1 LTFTK
6 KATALR
12 ATKPVGES
20 IRALTEIPGK
30 VSPTFLFERG
40 DHDQPKDV
48 VAPAHLTILNPFKLG
63 AIPDHDAKLA
73 TSGRRLAFARSLVD
87 GQHPLTARVLV
98 NRVWMHHFGKGIVNT
113 PGDFG
118 FLGERPSHPELLDWL
133 AHDFMA
139 GGWKLKRLHKL
150 IVTSTAY
157 RQSSARTINAQKV
170 DPENRLLSRMSIRRL
185 EAEAVRDSILA
196 VSGKLKTKQFG
207 PPVPIAFDE
216 LGQVIV
222 GVDTTDAAG
231 RPTGKKV
238 DLNGEEFR
246 RSLYVQVRRSRPLS
260 VLETFDGAAM
270 SPNCELRSSSTVT
283 PQALMLMNSA
293 FIHEQA
299 EYFAKRVA
307 QEGKDVPGQVERAW
321 RLAFGNEP
329 SKSDIDDAMRFVT
342 EQSVRFRGQSKAGD
356 PQLRAL
362 TNYCQALLSAN
373 RFLYVD

>member
-1 LTFTK
+1 
-6 KATALR
+6 
-12 ATKPVGES
+12 
-20 IRALTEIPGK
+20 
-30 VSPTFLFERG
+30 
-40 DHDQPKDV
+40 
-48 VAPAHLTILNPFKLG
+48 
-63 AIPDHDAKLA
+63 
-73 TSGRRLAFARSLVD
+73 
-87 GQHPLTARVLV
+87 
-98 NRVWMHHFGKGIVNT
+98 
-113 PGDFG
+113 
-118 FLGERPSHPELLDWL
+118 
-133 AHDFMA
+133 MA

-170 DPENRLLSRMSIRRL
+170 DPEKSLLSRMSIRRL